1 MHSIKVDEEVF
12 ALLQKNARPFVDSP
26 NTTLRR
32 MLGLR
37 VNGAGAEAPAEGE
50 NPLEDLYQEAMAS
63 RRSKAPKAN
72 LKTLVHAGLLRNG
85 ERLYLVDYQ
94 GKRVGP
100 EATLSGALLEHKGQH
115 HTMSSL
121 AQTLLKKEGFKAD
134 SVRGP
139 AHWVNAKSAS
149 VKDLWQRLLDKQTK
163 GK

>member
-1 MHSIKVDEEVF
+1 M
-12 ALLQKNARPFVDSP
+12 
-26 NTTLRR
+26 
-32 MLGLR
+32 
-37 VNGAGAEAPAEGE
+37 
-50 NPLEDLYQEAMAS
+50 
-63 RRSKAPKAN
+63 
-72 LKTLVHAGLLRNG
+72 TLVHAGLLRNG

-100 EATLSGALLEHKGQH
+100 EATLSGALLEYKGQH

-121 AQTLLKKEGFKAD
+121 AQTLLRKEGFKAD